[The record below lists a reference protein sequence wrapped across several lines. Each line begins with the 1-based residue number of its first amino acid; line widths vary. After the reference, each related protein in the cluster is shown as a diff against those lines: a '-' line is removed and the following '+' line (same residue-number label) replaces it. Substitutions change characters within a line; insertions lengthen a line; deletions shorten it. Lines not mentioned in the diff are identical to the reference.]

1 MINVAEN
8 PRTVDPERSPRSGYR
23 ILVQVTSCMDLREL
37 QARALENPFRSGT
50 EVMLAMT
57 EELGEVAT
65 EVALLERI
73 GSKANWQKEPSRERL
88 ATEITHLLNCTFAL
102 ANQFGIDLSET
113 YRPK

>member
-1 MINVAEN
+1 
-8 PRTVDPERSPRSGYR
+8 
-23 ILVQVTSCMDLREL
+23 MDLREL

-50 EVMLAMT
+50 KIMLAMT

-73 GSKANWQKEPSRERL
+73 GSKANWQPKS
-88 ATEITHLLNCTFAL
+88 HLLNCTFAL
-102 ANQFGIDLSET
+102 ANRVEIDLNET

>member
-1 MINVAEN
+1 
-8 PRTVDPERSPRSGYR
+8 
-23 ILVQVTSCMDLREL
+23 MDLQEL
-37 QARALENPFRSGT
+37 QARTLENPFRSGT

-73 GSKANWQKEPSRERL
+73 GTKANWQKEPSTERL
-88 ATEITHLLNCTFAL
+88 AEEIKHLLNCTFAL
-102 ANQFGIDLSET
+102 ANQFGIDLNEA